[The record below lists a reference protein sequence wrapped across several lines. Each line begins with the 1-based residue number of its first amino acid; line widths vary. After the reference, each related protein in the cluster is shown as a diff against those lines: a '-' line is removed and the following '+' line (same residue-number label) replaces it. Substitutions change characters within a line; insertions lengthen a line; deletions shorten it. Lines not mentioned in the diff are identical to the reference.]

1 MYTKSILAV
10 IMVLAL
16 VTVACSISIDLPR
29 TNIQTGP
36 LVSEDI
42 SVPVP
47 DTSGTVELELNFGAG
62 ELILSPGA
70 QDALVTG
77 ETSYNVPDFKPNITT
92 SGNRVQIETGDV
104 GITGL
109 PNFGDDRKNEWDLKL
124 SDTPMNLR
132 IQAGAYQGRWNLGG
146 LALEGLEISDGAA
159 DVELDFSEANQ
170 VEMRELRYETGASNV
185 ELRSLA
191 NANFDRMVF
200 RSGAGNYTLDFS
212 GELQRD
218 ARVQV
223 ESGISQV
230 TLIVPE
236 GVQVRVTFNGGL
248 TNIDALGGWQVDGNS
263 YLLEG
268 SGPALEIEVDM
279 GAGNLQLR
287 TN

>member
-47 DTSGTVELELNFGAG
+47 DISGTVELELNFGAG

-77 ETSYNVPDFKPNITT
+77 EASYNVPDFKPNITT